1 MYIYTIPKDQIKDGP
16 KDDNSGWRTING
28 YCNRAKRLSYA
39 IQMNR
44 PIYSEARLS
53 IFKNYSPQ
61 DHARIWGV
69 ISRYLRKVHLTALY
83 IREANRTGTY
93 IHYHFLVAD
102 KTPLEELANK
112 FKASVPQELVGLTEV
127 HVDRVRDQRHAANYF
142 TKARV
147 GGRKNGNN
155 ALINHHYTRDVYF
168 KERQVFA
175 STFFLVKHGP
185 IGQFWLKPWEQ
196 YWQKDIVVKEK
207 EIEVI
212 SRRQSIMNHARVI
225 YRTTGEMSVYK
236 WRKLLARREYHSL
249 RAMHRIA

>member
-1 MYIYTIPKDQIKDGP
+1 MYICTIPKDQIKDGP
-16 KDDNSGWRTING
+16 KDDNSGWRTLNG

-39 IQMNR
+39 IQKNR

-61 DHARIWGV
+61 DHVRLWGL

-93 IHYHFLVAD
+93 VHYHFLVAD
-102 KTPLEELANK
+102 NTPLEELANK
-112 FKASVPQELVGLTEV
+112 LKTSVPQELAGLTEV

-142 TKARV
+142 TKAKV
-147 GGRKNGNN
+147 GGWKGW
-155 ALINHHYTRDVYF
+155 VYKKDLYF
-168 KERQVFA
+168 TDRTIFA
-175 STFFLVKHGP
+175 TTFTLNKHGE
-185 IGQFWLKPWEQ
+185 IGDFWLKPWEM
-196 YWQKDIVVKEK
+196 YWKQDIVVKEK
-207 EIEVI
+207 QIEVI
-212 SRRQSIMNHARVI
+212 SRRQSIMNYARVI
-225 YRTTGEMSVYK
+225 YRTTGDMSVYR